1 LHKTSQMSSIVI
13 AKLNNEKDA
22 DFILQ
27 VIKRVQGEAKIL
39 KGKALEDF
47 HFAQLI
53 DEGMKSENIPLSKLR
68 TKLNNK

>member
-1 LHKTSQMSSIVI
+1 MSSIII
-13 AKLNNEKDA
+13 AKMNNEKDA
-22 DFILQ
+22 DFLLQ

-53 DEGMKSENIPLSKLR
+53 DEGMKSETIPLAKLR
-68 TKLNNK
+68 AKLRK

>member
-1 LHKTSQMSSIVI
+1 MSSIVI

-22 DFILQ
+22 DFLLQ
-27 VIKRVQGEAKIL
+27 VIERVQGQAKIL

-53 DEGMKSENIPLSKLR
+53 DEGMKSENVPLSKLR
-68 TKLNNK
+68 AKLRK

>member
-1 LHKTSQMSSIVI
+1 MSSIVI

-22 DFILQ
+22 DFLLQ
-27 VIKRVQGEAKIL
+27 MIKRVQGEAKIL

-53 DEGMKSENIPLSKLR
+53 DEGMKSENVPLAKLR
-68 TKLNNK
+68 TKLRK